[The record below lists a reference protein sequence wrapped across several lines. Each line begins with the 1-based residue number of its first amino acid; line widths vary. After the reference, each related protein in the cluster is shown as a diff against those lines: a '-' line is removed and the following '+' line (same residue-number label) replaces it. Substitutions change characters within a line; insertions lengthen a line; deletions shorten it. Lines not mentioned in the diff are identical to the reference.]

1 MYIQSYS
8 QEDGDFWAKHNVTNL
23 HCKEFQETAK
33 QYTMDMIA
41 KDLLP
46 TVGNWRWLELD
57 CLRFYRFEDCVE
69 FMTSKQTFQINL
81 VKVEETA

>member
-1 MYIQSYS
+1 MYIQSY
-8 QEDGDFWAKHNVTNL
+8 
-23 HCKEFQETAK
+23 
-33 QYTMDMIA
+33 
-41 KDLLP
+41 LLP